1 MQDYCSFLTSKMVIA
16 KKTGISIDAE
26 EISDVLKP
34 HQRDAVMWAAA
45 GGRRAIF
52 AAFGL
57 GKTIMQ
63 LEWCR
68 LIHEQHGYWR
78 SSGDR
83 PLTKDE
89 VMQFP
94 VTDLQRVYRKY
105 SRESV
110 YNYEEHVAMAEKL
123 DKDKKLPVTFMVVA
137 PGSWT
142 DEVWDDINRMRTMN
156 TLQAQKGK
164 QLHVCP
170 LQFDIVE
177 RLIDRYSNVGDLIF
191 DPFGG
196 LMTVPLCAIKRGRR
210 GMATELN
217 ADYFRDGVGYLKA
230 EEEKQA
236 APTLFDFLVGA
247 C

>member
-1 MQDYCSFLTSKMVIA
+1 MRKNNKGNNMKKYSDFLKSKMVIA
-16 KKTGISIDAE
+16 KKTGINIDPGEISPAKAYADTPVTKSKEEYTRGRWQIDA
-26 EISDVLKP
+26 
-34 HQRDAVMWAAA
+34 
-45 GGRRAIF
+45 
-52 AAFGL
+52 
-57 GKTIMQ
+57 
-63 LEWCR
+63 
-68 LIHEQHGYWR
+68 HGYWR

-89 VMQFP
+89 VMAFP

-105 SRESV
+105 SRETV

-123 DKDKKLPVTFMVVA
+123 DKERKLPATFMVVA

-177 RLIDRYSNVGDLIF
+177 RLIDRYSNKGDLIF

-196 LMTVPLCAIKRGRR
+196 LMTVPLCAMKRGRR

-230 EEEKQA
+230 EEVKQS
-236 APTLFDFLVGA
+236 APTLFDFLDDDNDAAKGA
-247 C
+247 AS